1 MDDPEREDSPVK
13 WQQSGENCPN
23 GNISD
28 TLGGIS
34 GTYPLQGAPAD
45 PLFLWHR
52 GTYAVDGMTPLPPRV
67 VAALNQLGLI
77 VTGMVCRPLPDSANA
92 LRALAALLEE

>member
-1 MDDPEREDSPVK
+1 MADLEREDRPAK
-13 WQQSGENCPN
+13 WQQSGENCPS

-28 TLGGIS
+28 TLGGIN
-34 GTYPLQGAPAD
+34 GTYPLQGIPAD
-45 PLFLWHR
+45 PLYLWHR

-77 VTGMVCRPLPDSANA
+77 VTGMVGRPLPDSANH
-92 LRALAALLEE
+92 LRALAALLEA